1 MIGTV
6 IKYGASIVAVGLV
19 LFVILMSLGYL
30 DYWITEV
37 FG

>member
-1 MIGTV
+1 MIGY
-6 IKYGASIVAVGLV
+6 ILKYGAIIVAAGLV
-19 LFVILMSLGYL
+19 IFVILMSLGYL